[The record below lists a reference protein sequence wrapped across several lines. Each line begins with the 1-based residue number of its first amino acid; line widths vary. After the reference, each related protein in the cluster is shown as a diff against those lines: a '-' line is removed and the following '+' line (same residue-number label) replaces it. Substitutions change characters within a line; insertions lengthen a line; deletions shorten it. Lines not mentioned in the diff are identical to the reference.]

1 MSARA
6 TIAEPSGE
14 AHALGDARDARDARD
29 TRDTRSA
36 RRWLAL
42 GAAVGIALAVRGVV
56 RPARAGLTN
65 GTLPANAVALVGDAP
80 ITDAEYAR
88 AVAAVEADRRDHRA
102 DAELRRHVL
111 DRLIEEELLVQGA
124 LEIGLPTR
132 DPRLRGQI
140 ATAMLDGVV
149 GGAAPAPDDA
159 ALRAFHASHAASFT
173 RRGRVQ
179 IAALFFR
186 GDGAAARAETARAR
200 LVAGEPYAVVA
211 IESDPVAVP
220 LPSGALPVAKLA
232 EYVGPAVTA
241 AVDALA
247 VGGLTSPIAAEGA
260 RGAWV
265 ARLDARQ
272 DGELARFEDVRA
284 EVLAELRREQDDRR
298 LRQWL
303 DRRRSAT
310 RVVVREALP

>member
-1 MSARA
+1 MSAPTTTDDAARE
-6 TIAEPSGE
+6 TRE
-14 AHALGDARDARDARD
+14 ACDTRD
-29 TRDTRSA
+29 TRDTKRA

-56 RPARAGLTN
+56 RPARAAPAN
-65 GTLPANAVALVGDAP
+65 GALPANAVALVGDAP
-80 ITDAEYAR
+80 ITQDEYAR

-111 DRLIEEELLVQGA
+111 DRLVEEELLVQGA

-132 DPRLRGQI
+132 DSRLRGQI

-149 GGAAPAPDDA
+149 GGPAPAPDDA
-159 ALRAFHASHAASFT
+159 TLRAFHASHAASFT

-186 GDGAAARAETARAR
+186 GDGARARAEIARAR
-200 LVAGEPYAVVA
+200 LVAGEPYAVVVTEA
-211 IESDPVAVP
+211 DPIAVP
-220 LPSGALPVAKLA
+220 IPSGALPLAKLA
-232 EYVGPAVTA
+232 DYVGPAVTS

-247 VGGLTSPIAAEGA
+247 VGGLTPVIAVAAAEE

-272 DGELARFEDVRA
+272 DGELASFEVVRG

-298 LRQWL
+298 LREWL
-303 DRRRSAT
+303 DRRRGAT
-310 RVVVREALP
+310 RVVVREGLP

>member
-1 MSARA
+1 MSDATNHDPRDPREARA
-6 TIAEPSGE
+6 TQ
-14 AHALGDARDARDARD
+14 R
-29 TRDTRSA
+29 A

-42 GAAVGIALAVRGVV
+42 GAAIGIALAVRGLV
-56 RPARAGLTN
+56 RPARAALAN
-65 GTLPANAVALVGDAP
+65 GALPANAVALVGEAP
-80 ITDAEYAR
+80 IGQEEYAR

-111 DRLIEEELLVQGA
+111 DRLVEEELLVQGA

-149 GGAAPAPDDA
+149 GGPSPAPDDA

-179 IAALFFR
+179 IVALFFR
-186 GDGAAARAETARAR
+186 GDGAVARAETARAR
-200 LVAGEPYAVVA
+200 LVAGEPYAAVA
-211 IESDPVAVP
+211 IESDPSAAP
-220 LPSGALPVAKLA
+220 IPNGALSPTKLA
-232 EYVGPAVTA
+232 DYVGPAVTRA
-241 AVDALA
+241 IDALA
-247 VGGLTSPIAAEGA
+247 VGAITPPIAVEH
-260 RGAWV
+260 GAWL
-265 ARLDARQ
+265 ARLDART
-272 DGELARFEDVRA
+272 DGELAKFEDVRG
-284 EVLAELRREQDDRR
+284 EVLAQLRREQDDLR

-310 RVVVREALP
+310 RVVVREGLP

>member
-1 MSARA
+1 MSAPA
-6 TIAEPSGE
+6 T
-14 AHALGDARDARDARD
+14 LDDAAREQRDSRETKR
-29 TRDTRSA
+29 A

-56 RPARAGLTN
+56 RPARAALTN
-65 GTLPANAVALVGDAP
+65 GALPANAVALVGDAP
-80 ITDAEYAR
+80 ITQDEYAR

-111 DRLIEEELLVQGA
+111 DRLVEEELLVQGA

-132 DPRLRGQI
+132 DARLRGQI

-149 GGAAPAPDDA
+149 GGPAPAPDDA
-159 ALRAFHASHAASFT
+159 TLRAFHASHAASFT

-186 GDGAAARAETARAR
+186 GDGAMARAETARAR
-200 LVAGEPYAVVA
+200 LMAGEPYAVVA
-211 IESDPVAVP
+211 TESDPIAMP
-220 LPSGALPVAKLA
+220 IPSGALPVAKLA
-232 EYVGPAVTA
+232 DYVGPAVTS

-247 VGGLTSPIAAEGA
+247 VGGLTPVIAAEGG

-272 DGELARFEDVRA
+272 DGELASFDAVRG

-303 DRRRSAT
+303 DRRRGAT
-310 RVVVREALP
+310 RVVVREGLP